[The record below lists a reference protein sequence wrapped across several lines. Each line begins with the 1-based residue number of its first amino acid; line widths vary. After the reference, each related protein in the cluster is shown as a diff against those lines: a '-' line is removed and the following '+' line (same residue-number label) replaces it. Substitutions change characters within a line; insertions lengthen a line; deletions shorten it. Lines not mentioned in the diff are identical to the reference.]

1 MSVQRAFFAILVG
14 GLVLTLPTISRA
26 QVDSRRIEEVVKK
39 NVLTPEDMEIIDAFV
54 TDAVGRLVRT
64 TDFTEVAK
72 TRAVIVSR
80 QIAQAQYAQRFS
92 EAALREIGKGFD
104 YATNEITDPDRRF
117 KVFTNLLIL
126 ASELNDPRLF
136 EVGIRMIPHENIM
149 VRYWA
154 VRVATNPSVWA
165 KLAQDQNTAA
175 PLSRRIVDACSKVV
189 ETSSPEILYL
199 MAQFAGR
206 YDASPAQDL
215 LNRIADARIQRYA
228 DWAVKY
234 ELVDTG
240 ILKLLSAKIGSGG
253 AANQQLA
260 KQFSQL
266 YSYAIQRYIRSLKD
280 NNLTELSG
288 SYLASVLV
296 ETEQQCLSKLFSG
309 PQTSIMR
316 AVEAG
321 DAGALQTEHDRLL
334 GSANQAG
341 VLPSKFGFTY
351 GSAQEKR
358 LAPLALPEPP
368 QRKAAVGAK
377 PPETKP
383 PEAKPPESK
392 PPEPKP
398 AEPKPP
404 AKP

>member
-14 GLVLTLPTISRA
+14 GLVLTLLTISRA

-72 TRAVIVSR
+72 TRAVIVSH
-80 QIAQAQYAQRFS
+80 QVSQAQYAQRFS

-126 ASELNDPRLF
+126 ASELNDPRLI
-136 EVGIRMIPHENIM
+136 ELGIRTIPHENAM

-154 VRVATNPSVWA
+154 VRAATNPSVWT
-165 KLAQDQNTAA
+165 KLSQDQNTAA
-175 PLSRRIVDACSKVV
+175 ALSRRILDACSKVV
-189 ETSSPEILYL
+189 ETSSPEVLYL

-206 YDASPAQDL
+206 YDPSPTPDL
-215 LNRIADARIQRYA
+215 LIRIADVRIKRYA

-240 ILKLLSAKIGSGG
+240 ILKLLSAKIVSGG
-253 AANQQLA
+253 TANQQLA
-260 KQFSQL
+260 RQFGQL

-280 NNLTELSG
+280 NNLKDLSG

-296 ETEQQCLSKLFSG
+296 ETEQQCLSKLLSG
-309 PQTSIMR
+309 PQTSITR

-321 DAGALQTEHDRLL
+321 DSNALQAEHDRLL

-341 VLPSKFGFTY
+341 ALPSKFNFTY
-351 GSAQEKR
+351 GSAQDKR
-358 LAPLALPEPP
+358 SAPLALPEPP
-368 QRKAAVGAK
+368 QRKAAVG
-377 PPETKP
+377 TKL

-398 AEPKPP
+398 AESKPP

>member
-1 MSVQRAFFAILVG
+1 MSVQRAFSAILVG
-14 GLVLTLPTISRA
+14 GLVLTLLTISRA

-39 NVLTPEDMEIIDAFV
+39 SVLTPEDMEIIDAFV

-72 TRAVIVSR
+72 TRAVIVSH
-80 QIAQAQYAQRFS
+80 QISQAQYARRFS

-126 ASELNDPRLF
+126 ASELNDPRLI
-136 EVGIRMIPHENIM
+136 ELGILMIPNENVM

-154 VRVATNPSVWA
+154 VRVATNPTVWTR
-165 KLAQDQNTAA
+165 LSQDQNAA
-175 PLSRRIVDACSKVV
+175 ASLSRRIVDACSKVV
-189 ETSSPEILYL
+189 ETSSPEVLYL

-206 YDASPAQDL
+206 YDTSPGQDL
-215 LNRIADARIQRYA
+215 LIRIADVRIKRYA

-240 ILKLLSAKIGSGG
+240 ILKILSAKIVSGS
-253 AANQQLA
+253 AASQQLA
-260 KQFSQL
+260 RQFGQL
-266 YSYAIQRYIRSLKD
+266 YSYAIQRYIRGLKD
-280 NNLTELSG
+280 NNLKELSG

-296 ETEQQCLSKLFSG
+296 ETEQQCLSKLLSG
-309 PQTSIMR
+309 PQTSITR

-321 DAGALQTEHDRLL
+321 DANALQAEHDRLL

-341 VLPSKFGFTY
+341 ALPSKFNFTY
-351 GSAQEKR
+351 GSAQDKR
-358 LAPLALPEPP
+358 SAPLALPEPP
-368 QRKAAVGAK
+368 QRRAAIGTE
-377 PPETKP
+377 PPET
-383 PEAKPPESK
+383 KPPESK
-392 PPEPKP
+392 PPEPKL

>member
-14 GLVLTLPTISRA
+14 GLVLTLLTISRA

-72 TRAVIVSR
+72 TRAVIISHQVS
-80 QIAQAQYAQRFS
+80 QAQYAQRFS
-92 EAALREIGKGFD
+92 DAVLREIGKGFG
-104 YATNEITDPDRRF
+104 YATDEITDPDRRF

-126 ASELNDPRLF
+126 ASELNDPRLI
-136 EVGIRMIPHENIM
+136 ELGIGMIPHENVM

-154 VRVATNPSVWA
+154 VRVATNPNVWA
-165 KLAQDQNTAA
+165 KLSQDQNAA
-175 PLSRRIVDACSKVV
+175 AALSRRIVDACTKIV
-189 ETSSPEILYL
+189 ETSSPEVLYL

-206 YDASPAQDL
+206 YDTSPGQDL
-215 LNRIADARIQRYA
+215 LLRIADARIRRYA

-240 ILKLLSAKIGSGG
+240 ILKLLSAKIVAGG
-253 AANQQLA
+253 PASQQLA

-266 YSYAIQRYIRSLKD
+266 YSYAIQRYLRGLKD
-280 NNLTELSG
+280 ANLKELSG
-288 SYLASVLV
+288 GYLAAVLV
-296 ETEQQCLSKLFSG
+296 ETEQQCLGKLLSA
-309 PQTSIMR
+309 PQTSITR

-321 DAGALQTEHDRLL
+321 DSNALQAEHDRLL
-334 GSANQAG
+334 GGANQAG
-341 VLPSKFGFTY
+341 ALPSKFNFTY
-351 GSAQEKR
+351 GAAQDKR
-358 LAPLALPEPP
+358 LVPLALSEPP
-368 QRKAAVGAK
+368 QRKAAVG
-377 PPETKP
+377 TRP
-383 PEAKPPESK
+383 PEARPPEVK